1 VIADS
6 DAADSQRAVC
16 TNPEAFFTAKLLRFH
31 YPTAPEPEVA
41 ADDEGLEAEEM
52 PAPVRRQSS
61 TISAAEEAELR
72 GLWAKEFVT
81 KGGFA
86 YVLNDFMT
94 ADLNR
99 ADSTAENVDL
109 KYIAFKLQVLR
120 TFLMAAIA
128 NTDLDAYEV
137 SQMVRRQS
145 STVDE
150 KQKEDG
156 KGAADGGFEQLK
168 GVLSGDVADQT
179 LEGIDFGKL

>member
-1 VIADS
+1 
-6 DAADSQRAVC
+6 
-16 TNPEAFFTAKLLRFH
+16 
-31 YPTAPEPEVA
+31 
-41 ADDEGLEAEEM
+41 
-52 PAPVRRQSS
+52 
-61 TISAAEEAELR
+61 
-72 GLWAKEFVT
+72 
-81 KGGFA
+81 
-86 YVLNDFMT
+86 
-94 ADLNR
+94 
-99 ADSTAENVDL
+99 
-109 KYIAFKLQVLR
+109 
-120 TFLMAAIA
+120 MAAIA